1 MKTFIYENIFNK
13 NMRINIES
21 VDVIHAGWILE
32 TFVMNPNDFKLI
44 NKTTNYEN
52 RN

>member
-1 MKTFIYENIFNK
+1 MKTFIYENILNK

-32 TFVMNPNDFKLI
+32 TFVMHPNDFKLI
-44 NKTTNYEN
+44 NKNHEL
-52 RN
+52 